1 MHFPLRFRCLTDKYR
16 RHLRAPVKP
25 SAAFG
30 RHFDFRAARF
40 HLRQRGKV
48 VVVLR
53 QIRVVN
59 GAIVLRHGK
68 GGMSKELLE
77 RERVSAAVNQIFP
90 CECVAEQVNR
100 SFLHSAPRVVS
111 CDRLPQA
118 VLRELCTRFRAKEVI
133 GAFPASIPLILPQNG
148 DHGAAKGN
156 DLGFPVFCVAVE
168 HHAAVQIHIPNL
180 NCPNRGGTTAAVEQ
194 KVDNHPVP
202 IFRKSRF
209 ANVGLFQKC
218 SQLRVRIGFLYG
230 FLGLVSGIFRRV
242 SPCSLHQEKKDF
254 RTRV

>member
-1 MHFPLRFRCLTDKYR
+1 MHFPLRFRCLTEINTAAT
-16 RHLRAPVKP
+16 HAPRGKP

-90 CECVAEQVNR
+90 CECVAE
-100 SFLHSAPRVVS
+100 
-111 CDRLPQA
+111 
-118 VLRELCTRFRAKEVI
+118 
-133 GAFPASIPLILPQNG
+133 
-148 DHGAAKGN
+148 
-156 DLGFPVFCVAVE
+156 
-168 HHAAVQIHIPNL
+168 
-180 NCPNRGGTTAAVEQ
+180 
-194 KVDNHPVP
+194 
-202 IFRKSRF
+202 
-209 ANVGLFQKC
+209 
-218 SQLRVRIGFLYG
+218 
-230 FLGLVSGIFRRV
+230 
-242 SPCSLHQEKKDF
+242 
-254 RTRV
+254 